1 MQSQGRTIDAP
12 GLVMT
17 YTPRRR
23 HHEDEMPTSSR
34 VADAAVRI
42 LGAFLLLYQQQVPQ
56 RGYYEVQDISA
67 Q

>member
-1 MQSQGRTIDAP
+1 MATQGRTIDAP

-23 HHEDEMPTSSR
+23 YQPDEMPIPSR
-34 VADAAVRI
+34 LADVAVRI

-56 RGYYEVQDISA
+56 RSYYEVQDISA

>member
-1 MQSQGRTIDAP
+1 MQSHGSTIDAP

-17 YTPRRR
+17 YTPCRRY
-23 HHEDEMPTSSR
+23 HKDEMPTSTR
-34 VADAAVRI
+34 LADAAVRI

-56 RGYYEVQDISA
+56 RGYYEVHDISG